1 MEVLIPTT
9 LAIVLSVISPLIVGA
24 LTKASMSAKTKGWI
38 ALGVSVVIALGW
50 TVATGGFAGLV
61 GAVGFAGYVQAI
73 GLAIAPAY
81 AMQQAVY
88 ALMFKGTEFAKSVL
102 EGVGVTDGETD
113 ATGSGFDSEL
123 DGELEDLEGLD
134 EPMSDEELR
143 G

>member
-24 LTKASMSAKTKGWI
+24 LTKASMSVKTKGWI

-102 EGVGVTDGETD
+102 DGVGVTDGETD

-123 DGELEDLEGLD
+123 DGGLEDLEGLD